1 MPTIN
6 AFNLLEQTTL
16 REMKT
21 KLLQCTDTH
30 PPLCSD
36 RNVWMFY
43 ADLYNDE
50 FRIRKYDIKKKKR
63 RIFFKKKRPYIKKM
77 A

>member
-21 KLLQCTDTH
+21 KLLH
-30 PPLCSD
+30 
-36 RNVWMFY
+36 
-43 ADLYNDE
+43 NDKL
-50 FRIRKYDIKKKKR
+50 RIRKYDIKKRKEEFSLKNAH
-63 RIFFKKKRPYIKKM
+63 I
-77 A
+77 